1 MTTNAMLLDRY
12 MDYLVENNFSL
23 LISLDGDEEG
33 QSYRVDHRGR
43 NSFSTVIRNVFLLR
57 DKYPEYFKKEFLLM
71 LYYIIRIALKDC
83 MIFKNNIGKL
93 PMISELNNSGIR
105 EDKRNEFEKI
115 FVSKQTDLYN
125 SFNSEALIDE
135 MFYDVADTKV
145 YILIWRDLVIIFI
158 KVMLIYYLINPNELF
173 ANRNLYSIFK
183 ENVFDY

>member
-1 MTTNAMLLDRY
+1 
-12 MDYLVENNFSL
+12 
-23 LISLDGDEEG
+23 
-33 QSYRVDHRGR
+33 
-43 NSFSTVIRNVFLLR
+43 
-57 DKYPEYFKKEFLLM
+57 
-71 LYYIIRIALKDC
+71 
-83 MIFKNNIGKL
+83 
-93 PMISELNNSGIR
+93 MISELNNSGIR